1 MSPEIHIT
9 NNNFAIP
16 NTYASQFNLLAKMIN
31 KVGQSIETVGEASNQ
46 IFSSNDR
53 QSGQTAQNNSSSEI

>member
-1 MSPEIHIT
+1 MMSPEIHIT
-9 NNNFAIP
+9 NNNFVIP
-16 NTYASQFNLLAKMIN
+16 NTYATQFNLLAKMIN

-53 QSGQTAQNNSSSEI
+53 